1 MSNQRLVEKVRQ
13 TIAEQRSRTS
23 SVQPI
28 SEPISSAI
36 RALEGMP
43 YSLVRE
49 LDGLLLDLEYAEANE
64 RDGFADNRSEILDQL
79 VAVLKKVPLNV

>member
-1 MSNQRLVEKVRQ
+1 MSNPRLVETIRQ
-13 TIAEQRSRTS
+13 TIAEQRSGTL

-28 SEPISSAI
+28 SEAVTSAI

-64 RDGFADNRSEILDQL
+64 RDGFADNRSDILDQL
-79 VAVLKKVPLNV
+79 VASLEKVPLNI